1 MASAPGPGPNP
12 QAAIQKYATTTGADP
27 AQSADAAII
36 ARVEQSLQTG
46 GLLGW
51 LRGQQGEVDA
61 KHSSESSQVQAKH
74 GEFQNEISKNSK
86 DAPPDAGSPPK
97 PGPAAHPQVNTPH
110 AAGDKG
116 GAAGP
121 KGGASGSPGPKHAP
135 AGKGGHGPGGKAA
148 GPAGMPAALGAQL
161 GGTSNDAQ
169 LDGVLNAYAPKSPE
183 PTAMLGRIK
192 QMGDIASG
200 FNGSLDVYI
209 AQGGAVEQTIATVS
223 NALGVGKDVSA
234 VWANNPYA
242 KVHGILGKVM
252 QGLSAIKSVCS
263 IVGSICGK
271 LGMVLTVVGLLGMIF
286 PPIGTAVSGIARIL
300 NVVGLICDAIAF
312 VLSAVLTGLNGVVL
326 AKQIASGASA
336 EEKAATADLM
346 ITEAND
352 TASGFINMAMVFGPK
367 FMKGLMGSSKGIIAS
382 LMKRAKAA
390 IGRVTLKLS
399 GNVKHFATKIAR
411 KLGFAG
417 AGARRV
423 GGEWKDVGKLAKA
436 KDWVNNTKLVK
447 AFKSAPATIEK
458 VQERLMDRYSKSD
471 SGWAKGMRKAEKFG
485 VTSGAF
491 AEKFDIEAKV
501 GAWGEKSGKWV
512 GNLGQNTTFGKNMAK
527 AAERSE
533 QQTREA
539 VMKDGMRD
547 AAHLEEERWKREL
560 RQRQRDNPDHIRS
573 KDAEQGFI
581 AKQKG
586 NVETQHQT
594 AFDASEK
601 KRLTADKLAEMKQGR
616 VDRHNE
622 EFRDNTPGM
631 DGVGSRDRHM
641 NTLNDSRTKRWELES
656 THRAQEE
663 ERKALMKNTKRSA
676 EDEARLGSLNTELR
690 ELDHARKMNKLHEKE
705 ISGIASGGRPHTE
718 YENWH
723 DVGSNIWDATAPVL
737 EALHVKES
745 DAWWKGAEKTNL
757 KDPLKF
763 DKRSAKG
770 NAAGRGGHGIYDEIA
785 TEDRRSQQADFHNF
799 VQGGKRN
806 SSIGAQTRSMLSGIT
821 QRAAPAPKQS
831 APAPTT
837 KPVTA
842 APTPMTT
849 PTPSAAT
856 PPPTMSAP
864 TPTAAPTPTPGASP
878 VAAAPVASM
887 ADTAKTPAAPPPAP
901 APAPSVDAADDGGA
915 DALPYW
921 PSLMPEFDKAT
932 HDFGY
937 MRKVAVEFRKAQ
949 IEGKQKAVDTLA
961 IYGRYNEYAKLRKE
975 QAATHQTASQATA
988 KDAQGNASHAGETN
1002 ASANKGEQ
1010 KQGEAKGAANDR
1022 AAVDLPEPESRGF
1035 WDRILGALK
1044 RWAKNKAAQI
1054 FGWIQEKIAS
1064 LILKGLCGVSMGDL
1078 KDYAGAL
1085 RRQQGAASGVA
1096 QGADAKAGQVQQ
1108 KQIKLAGDASKESQ
1122 GAADAIGEC
1131 DRNITDA
1138 DQFMGDVTT
1147 FEQQLQQEKAHA
1159 QSFIAQVHAAAHAER
1174 ARIKEEEEVQR
1185 KLELAAQKQREMQDS
1200 MSMQA
1205 LSADEGTRGDDS
1217 GAQNQSVD
1225 PGMSTPGPD
1234 ASQPDAS
1241 GPQQDDGG
1249 GADHEDHAAADAEA
1263 ESQAGQLQ
1271 AAADY
1276 VAGSGD
1282 DLVTQLSTKAED
1294 YRNQFKIALTNH
1306 TGKDAQGD
1314 RVVRN
1319 NSLFSDPASRE
1330 SKSIVDAFR
1339 EHVEKTKEDMKGFG
1353 SLASEIRSNP
1363 SNAQQIANTIIQA
1376 AEHLDTSFADS
1387 QQHLDE
1393 MFERSYLAVQGGQ
1406 RTLKSKVLDGADDAV
1421 GGQDID
1427 RTLFE
1432 HAAPTAN
1439 NVVDPL
1445 IAPFKQGP
1453 GQSAPPPS
1461 SSPVPMPAGPP
1472 SPVV

>member
-110 AAGDKG
+110 VAGDKG
-116 GAAGP
+116 GAPGAKAGGAGP
-121 KGGASGSPGPKHAP
+121 AGPKHAP
-135 AGKGGHGPGGKAA
+135 AGKGGGPGGKGAA
-148 GPAGMPAALGAQL
+148 PGGMPAALGAQL

-300 NVVGLICDAIAF
+300 NVVGMICDAIAF

-411 KLGFAG
+411 KLGFGG

-573 KDAEQGFI
+573 KDAEKEFI
-581 AKQKG
+581 AKQKAK
-586 NVETQHQT
+586 VEGQHQT
-594 AFDASEK
+594 AFDTSEK
-601 KRLTADKLAEMKQGR
+601 KRLSADKLAEMKQGR

-622 EFRDNTPGM
+622 EFRDNTPGI

-641 NTLNDSRTKRWELES
+641 NTLNESRTKRWELETS
-656 THRAQEE
+656 QRAQDE

-676 EDEARLGSLNTELR
+676 EEEARLGALNVELSQ
-690 ELDHARKMNKLHEKE
+690 LDQARKMNKLHEKE
-705 ISGIASGGRPHTE
+705 ISGIASGGRPHQE

-723 DVGSNIWDATAPVL
+723 DVGSNIWDASAPVL

-757 KDPLKF
+757 RDPLKF

-785 TEDRRSQQADFHNF
+785 TEDRRNQQADFHNF

-831 APAPTT
+831 APAPTS
-837 KPVTA
+837 KPATP
-842 APTPMTT
+842 APTT
-849 PTPSAAT
+849 PTPAPTPTAAT
-856 PPPTMSAP
+856 PPPMMSAP
-864 TPTAAPTPTPGASP
+864 TPTASPTPSAAGPAAVAPQAVPG
-878 VAAAPVASM
+878 M
-887 ADTAKTPAAPPPAP
+887 ADTAKTPAPAEPPP
-901 APAPSVDAADDGGA
+901 APAPSVDAADEGGA
-915 DALPYW
+915 EALPYW

-1108 KQIKLAGDASKESQ
+1108 KQIKLAGDASKEAQ

-1174 ARIKEEEEVQR
+1174 ARLKHE
-1185 KLELAAQKQREMQDS
+1185 
-1200 MSMQA
+1200 
-1205 LSADEGTRGDDS
+1205 ADEKAKMDALLAKQQETQQSILMNDTAGAGGGGGGGSDD
-1217 GAQNQSVD
+1217 QNQSVD
-1225 PGMSTPGPD
+1225 PQMSMAPTPD
-1234 ASQPDAS
+1234 ASQPDAA
-1241 GPQQDDGG
+1241 GPQQDEQG

-1319 NSLFSDPASRE
+1319 NSFFSDPASRE
-1330 SKSIVDAFR
+1330 SKSIVDAFK

-1353 SLASEIRSNP
+1353 SLASEIRANP

-1406 RTLKSKVLDGADDAV
+1406 RTLKSKILDGADEAV
-1421 GGQDID
+1421 GGQEID
-1427 RTLFE
+1427 RSLFE

-1453 GQSAPPPS
+1453 GPAPPS
-1461 SSPVPMPAGPP
+1461 ASPVQMPP
-1472 SPVV
+1472 SPVT